1 MSRTKWSL
9 LSLVVALAVSVATA
23 TSAAALETRYTV
35 EGKEVKAGESFPIE
49 GSVGTAQL
57 SNSILSEKLIIEC
70 AENKLANAS
79 IEGEGKSKGEYK
91 FKACTLYELTKGT
104 KESLAKCV
112 IKVPIEFKFIDLV
125 IDGPGG
131 ILEDEFK
138 PSTGEE
144 FVTIHI
150 ENKGE
155 EICTLK
161 GTYEITGTYV
171 ASIGDEGEVEKVEHE
186 LVITSTGSKL
196 KIRKEASAW
205 AYAMKWKLSSGKQW
219 RFG

>member
-9 LSLVVALAVSVATA
+9 LSLVIVLVVSVATA

-35 EGKEVKAGESFPIE
+35 EGKEVKAESPIE

-57 SNSILSEKLIIEC
+57 SNSILSQKLIIEC
-70 AENKLANAS
+70 TANTMANAS

-91 FKACTLYELTKGT
+91 FGSCILYELTKGA

-112 IKVPIEFKFIDLV
+112 VKVPIEFKFTDLV

-131 ILEDEFK
+131 VLEDEFK
-138 PSTGEE
+138 SSTGEE

-155 EICTLK
+155 ETCALK
-161 GTYEITGTYV
+161 GTYETKGTYV
-171 ASIGDEGEVEKVEHE
+171 ASIGDEGEVEKIEHE

-196 KIRKEASAW
+196 KIGKEASAW
-205 AYAMKWKLSSGKQW
+205 VYATKWKLSSGKQW